1 VARDEGIPV
10 RKRRQDRRIQAER
23 LGGSWRR
30 LGPEQRVAAV
40 GAFLLAF
47 STLGPF
53 SFVEAAQLLVCF
65 ALLALL
71 KARADGRRFHLPF
84 GDGTIVMV
92 AGLWSAG
99 LILVRLFDRP
109 LGQGLLALVCAGIV
123 AAAGLRERSK
133 RPMDDVSAAAP
144 TPGVAT
150 RRLPDEP
157 ERRPPEAP
165 TERLRDEPT
174 ERLPDAGDEPTER
187 LKGSGDELTERLP
200 DPGDEPTRRLP

>member
-1 VARDEGIPV
+1 MTGASRS
-10 RKRRQDRRIQAER
+10 ER

-30 LGPEQRVAAV
+30 LGVEQRVAAI

-99 LILVRLFDRP
+99 LIVVRLFDRP
-109 LGQGLLALVCAGIV
+109 LGQGLLALVCAAIV
-123 AAAGLRERSK
+123 AGAGLRERSQ
-133 RPMDDVSAAAP
+133 RPMDDIAVSASEPLAA
-144 TPGVAT
+144 
-150 RRLPDEP
+150 
-157 ERRPPEAP
+157 RPPTKRGGGDTGEWPAPDLARTRPVLPEDDP
-165 TERLRDEPT
+165 TERLSTEGDDPTVALEPDDPST
-174 ERLPDAGDEPTER
+174 ERLDGGEDPTTNLPPEPP
-187 LKGSGDELTERLP
+187 LP
-200 DPGDEPTRRLP
+200 R